1 MIQYNLTEKIRSPA
15 PGWKYSSYSDSINFF
30 MECSLLLTS
39 PLSRLWKQP
48 ETKPGRP
55 LEKKHRGNP
64 TYRRHKNRHLSKG
77 ARTRSSTNKAASQSS
92 ASKSGACN
100 STPPQ
105 TPPDLC
111 SNYSEPTDRR
121 HIDHQIRSTLPPRPK
136 TRTTRRPRTRNL
148 STAGGE
154 RRTWAALLDGRD
166 RPAEAE
172 ADADDATTAA
182 AASASITRGN
192 PSPARSPALT
202 REVAWKKMNEDLVG
216 EGGVGGEEG
225 EGERWSGAAEEG
237 ERGVFVL
244 KWAARDLV
252 ACGSVGWGWQRAGC
266 LPVTCGHLVAP
277 AAVVRGHTRL
287 WLIYGHWSVGPP

>member
-202 REVAWKKMNEDLVG
+202 REVAWKKNERGFGGGGRGGGRRGGGREVKRGCGGGWERRFCFEMSGSWPCGLWECGVRLAAGWLPTGYLWSSRGASSRG
-216 EGGVGGEEG
+216 EG
-225 EGERWSGAAEEG
+225 S
-237 ERGVFVL
+237 
-244 KWAARDLV
+244 
-252 ACGSVGWGWQRAGC
+252 
-266 LPVTCGHLVAP
+266 H
-277 AAVVRGHTRL
+277 
-287 WLIYGHWSVGPP
+287 